1 MRRIGITTVT
11 NDPGV
16 NVEECLAFA
25 RHGSVAAQ
33 RPYVVRDGT
42 SEVNRFKAQGLLPKE
57 TEEEVV

>member
-1 MRRIGITTVT
+1 MK

-42 SEVNRFKAQGLLPKE
+42 SEVNRFKAQGLLPKD